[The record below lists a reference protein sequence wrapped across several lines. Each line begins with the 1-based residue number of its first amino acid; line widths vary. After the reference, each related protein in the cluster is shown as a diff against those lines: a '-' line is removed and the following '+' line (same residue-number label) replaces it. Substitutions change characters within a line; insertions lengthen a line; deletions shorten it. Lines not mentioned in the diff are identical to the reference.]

1 MAERENALEAC
12 EHEMLAVRAKKAM
25 PKEEDVAQMCA
36 AFKASGEPSRMK
48 ILLALMEGEMCVY
61 HIAHAVDGL
70 QSNVSHQLRLLKDAK
85 IIRSRR
91 EGKNILYSIA
101 DEHIASIILMS
112 KAHLHCEPK
121 E

>member
-36 AFKASGEPSRMK
+36 AFKAIGEPSRMK

-61 HIAHAVDGL
+61 HLTEAVGST
-70 QSNVSHQLRLLKDAK
+70 QSAVSHQLRILRDNRIIKARRDGQNVVYSLADAHVMAVL
-85 IIRSRR
+85 S
-91 EGKNILYSIA
+91 LA
-101 DEHIASIILMS
+101 CEHLS
-112 KAHLHCEPK
+112 CTF
-121 E
+121 